1 MAFFL
6 SRTRQPSEPN
16 LCVMLQNYLL
26 IAIRNL
32 QRQLSYSLINIIGFA
47 IGIACS
53 LVIFMY
59 IYGEWSYDRHFTH
72 AERIYKVG
80 VSFFNMGGFG
90 VGPEALGDYLP
101 KEFEGV
107 EAFTRVSTSNDEL
120 VSRNDQAFYDL
131 VYYTDSA
138 FFTVFS
144 YEFVQGNPHTALRNP
159 ASVVITESVAR
170 KYFNDSDA
178 LGKTIAI
185 GKDKKVYTVTGI
197 VKDDK
202 RSSQLKSLIW
212 ASNEDLLKHDPNWS
226 SASMYN
232 YILLKENNSQQDLEQ
247 ALDRLLE
254 KEVYT
259 HAVGVPENISFEAYK
274 EHPNAVKFYTHALTD
289 VHLQSKLNFEISP
302 AGNEANLY
310 IFGAIS
316 IFILVL
322 ASVNFVNLTTARAA
336 RRAKEVGIRK
346 VVGSTRNKLI
356 SQFLLESVVMTTVA
370 MLLSLALA
378 QISLNIFQFITG
390 ETLLNTLMF
399 NYWNIAILF
408 AFALLVGILSGIYP
422 ALYLTSFKPVKVL
435 KGNLS
440 GSGGGF
446 RNTLVIV
453 QFSVSMGL
461 MICAAIV
468 MRQMDFMQTKD
479 LGFNQERVITIDRIS
494 KLGSSTEAFK
504 NILAQQAEV
513 TTVSLH
519 SGEPGTK
526 AVISFS
532 TYQTPQMPDAV
543 TLNTYMADPHYL
555 SLMGFQ
561 LVKGRDFNTEN
572 ASDSAAI
579 ILNEAAVAELG
590 LENPIGAIINKE
602 LHVIGVVRDFHW
614 ETLRSAIAPT
624 VIRPGK
630 DYLQMGF
637 RLKSNANA
645 FIKKAEAAWKQFVP
659 HEPIQYHFLDE
670 NFGQILQR
678 EKVLGKAIG
687 FFTALAIFISC
698 LGLYGLSAYTAE
710 QRTKE
715 IGIRKV
721 LGATTSHVVSMLN
734 KKFARLMLTSVLI
747 AIPSSWYI
755 MSKWIEGFAYKA
767 QLPVWIYL
775 APVALAFGIA
785 LITVSFHSIRAA
797 LINPVDTL
805 KYE

>member
-1 MAFFL
+1 
-6 SRTRQPSEPN
+6 
-16 LCVMLQNYLL
+16 MLQNYLL

-32 QRQLSYSLINIIGFA
+32 QRQLSYSLINIMGFA

-59 IYGEWSYDRHFTH
+59 IYGEWSYDRHYSH
-72 AERIYKVG
+72 ADRIYKVG
-80 VSFFNMGGFG
+80 VSFFNMGGFA
-90 VGPEALGDYLP
+90 VGPEALGEYLP

-107 EAFTRVSTSNDEL
+107 ESFTRVTRSHDEL
-120 VSRNDQAFYDL
+120 ISRNDQSFYDL

-138 FFTVFS
+138 FFNVFS
-144 YEFVQGNPHTALRNP
+144 YKFIQGDSHSALRNQ

-170 KYFNDSDA
+170 KYFQNSDA
-178 LGKTIAI
+178 IGKTIAI
-185 GKDKKVYTVTGI
+185 GKTKKVFTITGI

-202 RSSQLKSLIW
+202 RNSQLKSSIW
-212 ASNEDLLKHDPNWS
+212 ASNEDMLKHESNWA

-232 YILLKENNSQQDLEQ
+232 YILLKENNTQHDLEK

-254 KEVYT
+254 KQVYT
-259 HAVGVPENISFEAYK
+259 RPVGVPENISFEAYK
-274 EHPNAVKFYTHALTD
+274 EHPNAVKFYVHALTD
-289 VHLQSKLNFEISP
+289 VHLQSRLNYEISP
-302 AGNEANLY
+302 VGNEANLY

-316 IFILVL
+316 IFILIL
-322 ASVNFVNLTTARAA
+322 ASVNFVNLTTARAT

-356 SQFLLESVVMTTVA
+356 TQFLLESVIMTSVATV
-370 MLLSLALA
+370 LSLALA
-378 QISLNIFQFITG
+378 QISLQAFYFITG
-390 ETLLNTLMF
+390 ETLLNTLLF
-399 NYWNIAILF
+399 NYWNIVILF
-408 AFALLVGILSGIYP
+408 AFALLVGIVSGIYP

-440 GSGGGF
+440 GSSGGF
-446 RNTLVIV
+446 RNTLVVV

-461 MICAAIV
+461 MICAAVV
-468 MRQMDFMQTKD
+468 MRQMDF
-479 LGFNQERVITIDRIS
+479 GFNQESVITIDRIS
-494 KLGSSTEAFK
+494 KLGSNVEAFK
-504 NILAQQAEV
+504 NILAQRAEV

-519 SGEPGTK
+519 SGEPGSK
-526 AVISFS
+526 AVVSFS
-532 TYQTPQMPDAV
+532 TYQTPKIPDAV
-543 TLNTYMADPHYL
+543 TLNTYTADADYL
-555 SLMGFQ
+555 DLMRFQ
-561 LVKGRDFNTEN
+561 LIYGRDFNREN
-572 ASDSAAI
+572 ASDSAAV

-590 LENPIGAIINKE
+590 LENPIGAVINKE

-614 ETLRSAIAPT
+614 ETLRASIAPT
-624 VIRPGK
+624 VIRSGK
-630 DYLQMGF
+630 DYFQMGF
-637 RLKSNANA
+637 RLKNNASA
-645 FIKKAEAAWKQFVP
+645 FLKKAEAAWKQFVP
-659 HEPIQYHFLDE
+659 EEPMEYHFLDE
-670 NFGQILQR
+670 NFGQILQK

-721 LGATTSHVVSMLN
+721 LGATTSQVVSMLN
-734 KKFARLMLTSVLI
+734 KKFARLILTSVLI

-755 MSKWIEGFAYKA
+755 MSNWIEDFAYKA

-775 APVALAFGIA
+775 APVILAFSIA
-785 LITVSFHSIRAA
+785 LITVSFHSIKAA

>member
-1 MAFFL
+1 
-6 SRTRQPSEPN
+6 
-16 LCVMLQNYLL
+16 MLQNYLL

-59 IYGEWSYDRHFTH
+59 IYGEWSYDRHYRH
-72 AERIYKVG
+72 ADRIYKVG
-80 VSFFNMGGFG
+80 VSFFNMGGFA
-90 VGPEALGDYLP
+90 VGPEALGEFLP
-101 KEFEGV
+101 KEYEGI
-107 EAFTRVSTSNDEL
+107 EAFTRVARSNDEL
-120 VSRNDQAFYDL
+120 ISRNDQSFYEL

-144 YEFVQGNPHTALRNP
+144 YEFIRGDRHNALRHP
-159 ASVVITESVAR
+159 ASVVITESVAK
-170 KYFNDSDA
+170 KYFQDSDPMGKSIA
-178 LGKTIAI
+178 L
-185 GKDKKVYTVTGI
+185 GKDKKTFTVTGL

-202 RSSQLKSLIW
+202 RSSQLKASIW
-212 ASNEDLLKHDPNWS
+212 ASNEDMLTHQYNWP
-226 SASMYN
+226 SASMSN
-232 YILLKENNSQQDLEQ
+232 YILLKENQRQQDLEQ

-254 KEVYT
+254 KQVYPQ
-259 HAVGVPENISFEAYK
+259 AMGVPENISFEAYK
-274 EHPNAVKFYTHALTD
+274 EHPNAVKFYVHALTD

-302 AGNEANLY
+302 GGNEANLY

-316 IFILVL
+316 VFILVL

-346 VVGSTRNKLI
+346 VVGSTRHKLM

-370 MLLSLALA
+370 TLLSLALA
-378 QISLNIFQFITG
+378 QISLDVFRFITG
-390 ETLLNTLMF
+390 ETLLNTLLF
-399 NYWNIAILF
+399 NYWNILLLF
-408 AFALLVGILSGIYP
+408 AFALLIGILSGIYP

-435 KGNLS
+435 KGNVS
-440 GSGGGF
+440 GSSGGF
-446 RNTLVIV
+446 RNILVIV

-461 MICAAIV
+461 MICAAVV

-479 LGFNQERVITIDRIS
+479 LGFDQQSVITIDRIP
-494 KLGSSTEAFK
+494 KLGSSAEAFK
-504 NILAQQAEV
+504 NILSQQAEV

-526 AVISFS
+526 AVISYA
-532 TYQTPQMPDAV
+532 TYQTPKMPDAV
-543 TLNTYMADPHYL
+543 TLNTYYADEHYL
-555 SLMGFQ
+555 DLMHFQ
-561 LVKGRDFNTEN
+561 LIQGRDFNREN

-590 LENPIGAIINKE
+590 LENPIGAVINKE
-602 LHVIGVVRDFHW
+602 LTVIGVVRDFHW
-614 ETLRSAIAPT
+614 ESLRASIAPT
-624 VIRPGK
+624 IIRPGK

-637 RLKSNANA
+637 RLKGNASG
-645 FIKKAEAAWKQFVP
+645 FLKKAEAAWKQFVP
-659 HEPIQYHFLDE
+659 GEVMQYHFLDE

-678 EKVLGKAIG
+678 EKILGKAIG

-721 LGATTSHVVSMLN
+721 LGASTTHVVSMLN
-734 KKFARLMLTSVLI
+734 KKFARLILTSVLI

-755 MSKWIEGFAYKA
+755 MSNWMDGFAYKA
-767 QLPVWIYL
+767 QVPLWLYL

-785 LITVSFHSIRAA
+785 LITVSFHSIKAA

>member
-1 MAFFL
+1 
-6 SRTRQPSEPN
+6 
-16 LCVMLQNYLL
+16 MLQNYLL

-32 QRQLSYSLINIIGFA
+32 QRQLSYSLINIVGFA

-59 IYGEWSYDRHFTH
+59 IYGEWSYDRHYTH
-72 AERIYKVG
+72 ADHIYKVG

-90 VGPEALGDYLP
+90 VGPEALGEYLP

-107 EAFTRVSTSNDEL
+107 EAFTRVSSNNDEL
-120 VSRNDQAFYDL
+120 VSRNDQSFYDL

-144 YEFVQGNPHTALRNP
+144 YKFIQGNPHTALRNP

-170 KYFNDSDA
+170 KYFHDTDA
-178 LGKTIAI
+178 LGKTIAL

-212 ASNEDLLKHDPNWS
+212 ASNEDLLKHESNWA

-232 YILLKENNSQQDLEQ
+232 YILLKENNNQQDLEQ

-316 IFILVL
+316 IFILIL

-356 SQFLLESVVMTTVA
+356 SQFLLESVIMTTVA
-370 MLLSLALA
+370 TLLSLALA
-378 QISLNIFQFITG
+378 QLSLNVFQFITG

-399 NYWNIAILF
+399 DYWNIAILF

-435 KGNLS
+435 KGNVS
-440 GSGGGF
+440 GGNGGF

-461 MICAAIV
+461 MICAAVV

-479 LGFNQERVITIDRIS
+479 LGFNQESVVTIDRIS
-494 KLGSSTEAFK
+494 TLGSGTEAFK
-504 NILAQQAEV
+504 NVLAQQAEV

-561 LVKGRDFNTEN
+561 LIQGRDFNSEN

-590 LENPIGAIINKE
+590 LKNPIGAVINKE

-614 ETLRSAIAPT
+614 ETLHTSIAPT

-630 DYLQMGF
+630 DYVQMGF
-637 RLKSNANA
+637 RLKSNAST

-659 HEPIQYHFLDE
+659 NEPLQYHFLDE

-734 KKFARLMLTSVLI
+734 KKFARLILTSVLI
-747 AIPSSWYI
+747 AIPASWYI
-755 MSKWIEGFAYKA
+755 MSKWMEGFAYKA
-767 QLPVWIYL
+767 QLPAWIYL
-775 APVALAFGIA
+775 APVALAFSIA
-785 LITVSFHSIRAA
+785 LITVSFHSIKAA

>member
-1 MAFFL
+1 
-6 SRTRQPSEPN
+6 
-16 LCVMLQNYLL
+16 MLQNYLL

-59 IYGEWSYDRHFTH
+59 IYGEWSYDRHYSY
-72 AERIYKVG
+72 ADRIYKVG
-80 VSFFNMGGFG
+80 VSFFNMGGFAI
-90 VGPEALGDYLP
+90 GPEALGEYLP

-107 EAFTRVSTSNDEL
+107 ESFTRVARFNDEL
-120 VSRNDQAFYDL
+120 ISRNDQSFYDL

-138 FFTVFS
+138 FFNVFS
-144 YEFVQGNPHTALRNP
+144 YEFIHGDPHNALRNP

-170 KYFNDSDA
+170 KYFQNSDPT
-178 LGKTIAI
+178 GKTIGI
-185 GKDKKVYTVTGI
+185 GKTKKAFTVTGV

-202 RSSQLKSLIW
+202 RNSQLKASIW
-212 ASNEDLLKHDPNWS
+212 ASNEDVLKHESNWA

-232 YILLKENNSQQDLEQ
+232 YILLKENTTQQDLEK

-254 KEVYT
+254 KQVYP
-259 HAVGVPENISFEAYK
+259 HPVGVPENISFKAYK
-274 EHPNAVKFYTHALTD
+274 EHPNAVKFYVHALTD
-289 VHLQSKLNFEISP
+289 VHLQSRLNYEISP
-302 AGNEANLY
+302 TGNEANLY
-310 IFGAIS
+310 IFGAVS
-316 IFILVL
+316 IFILIL

-346 VVGSTRNKLI
+346 VVGSTRTKLI
-356 SQFLLESVVMTTVA
+356 TQFLLESVIMTSVATV
-370 MLLSLALA
+370 LSLALA
-378 QISLNIFQFITG
+378 QIALNAFYFITG
-390 ETLLNTLMF
+390 ETLLNTLLF

-408 AFALLVGILSGIYP
+408 AFTLLVGIISGIYP

-440 GSGGGF
+440 GSSGSF
-446 RNTLVIV
+446 RNALVIV

-461 MICAAIV
+461 MICAAVV

-479 LGFNQERVITIDRIS
+479 LGFNQESVLTIDRIS
-494 KLGSSTEAFK
+494 ILGSNIEAYK
-504 NILAQQAEV
+504 NALSQHAEV

-519 SGEPGTK
+519 SGEPGSK
-526 AVISFS
+526 AVVSVS
-532 TYQTPQMPDAV
+532 SYQTPKIPNAV
-543 TLNTYMADPHYL
+543 TLNTYIADADYL
-555 SLMGFQ
+555 DLMRFQ
-561 LVKGRDFNTEN
+561 LVQGRDFNREN
-572 ASDSAAI
+572 ASDSAAV

-590 LENPIGAIINKE
+590 LEEPIGAVINKE
-602 LHVIGVVRDFHW
+602 LHVIGVVRNFHW
-614 ETLRSAIAPT
+614 ETLRSSIAPT

-630 DYLQMGF
+630 DYFQMGF
-637 RLKSNANA
+637 RLKNNASA
-645 FIKKAEAAWKQFVP
+645 FLKKAEAAWKQFVP
-659 HEPIQYHFLDE
+659 EEPMEYHFLDE
-670 NFGQILQR
+670 NFGQLLQK

-698 LGLYGLSAYTAE
+698 LGLYGLAAYTAE

-721 LGATTSHVVSMLN
+721 LGATTSHIVSMLN
-734 KKFARLMLTSVLI
+734 RKFARLILTSVFI

-755 MSKWIEGFAYKA
+755 MSKWIEGFVYKA

-775 APVALAFGIA
+775 APVALAFSIA
-785 LITVSFHSIRAA
+785 LITVSFHSLKAA

>member
-1 MAFFL
+1 
-6 SRTRQPSEPN
+6 
-16 LCVMLQNYLL
+16 MLQNYLL

-32 QRQLSYSLINIIGFA
+32 QRQLSYSLINIMGFA

-59 IYGEWSYDRHFTH
+59 IYGEWSYDRHYSH
-72 AERIYKVG
+72 ADRIYKVG
-80 VSFFNMGGFG
+80 VSFFNMGGFA
-90 VGPEALGDYLP
+90 VGPEALGEYLP

-107 EAFTRVSTSNDEL
+107 ESFTRVTRSHDEL
-120 VSRNDQAFYDL
+120 ISRNDQSFYDL

-138 FFTVFS
+138 FFNVFS
-144 YEFVQGNPHTALRNP
+144 YKFIQGDSRSALRNP

-170 KYFNDSDA
+170 KYFQNSDA
-178 LGKTIAI
+178 IGKTIAI
-185 GKDKKVYTVTGI
+185 GKTKKVFTVTGI

-202 RSSQLKSLIW
+202 RNSQLKSSIW
-212 ASNEDLLKHDPNWS
+212 ASNEDMLKHESNWA

-232 YILLKENNSQQDLEQ
+232 YILLKENNTQHDLEK

-254 KEVYT
+254 KQVYT
-259 HAVGVPENISFEAYK
+259 HPVGVPENISFEAYK
-274 EHPNAVKFYTHALTD
+274 EHPNAVKFYVHALTD
-289 VHLQSKLNFEISP
+289 VHLQSRLNYEISP
-302 AGNEANLY
+302 VGNEANLY

-316 IFILVL
+316 IFILIL
-322 ASVNFVNLTTARAA
+322 ASVNFVNLTTARAT

-356 SQFLLESVVMTTVA
+356 TQFLLESVIMTSVATV
-370 MLLSLALA
+370 LSLALA
-378 QISLNIFQFITG
+378 QISLQAFYFITG
-390 ETLLNTLMF
+390 ETLLNTLLF
-399 NYWNIAILF
+399 NYWNIVILF
-408 AFALLVGILSGIYP
+408 AFALLVGIVSGIYP

-440 GSGGGF
+440 GSSGGF
-446 RNTLVIV
+446 RNTLVVV

-461 MICAAIV
+461 MICAAVV

-479 LGFNQERVITIDRIS
+479 LGFNQESVITIDRIS
-494 KLGSSTEAFK
+494 KLGSNVEAFK
-504 NILAQQAEV
+504 NILAQRAEV

-519 SGEPGTK
+519 SGEPGSK
-526 AVISFS
+526 AVVSFS
-532 TYQTPQMPDAV
+532 TYQTPKIPDAV
-543 TLNTYMADPHYL
+543 TLNTYTADADYL
-555 SLMGFQ
+555 DLMRFQ
-561 LVKGRDFNTEN
+561 LIYGRDFNREN
-572 ASDSAAI
+572 ASDSAAV

-590 LENPIGAIINKE
+590 LENPIGAVINKE

-614 ETLRSAIAPT
+614 ETLRASIAPT

-630 DYLQMGF
+630 DYFQMGF
-637 RLKSNANA
+637 RLKNNASA
-645 FIKKAEAAWKQFVP
+645 FLKKAEAAWKQFVP
-659 HEPIQYHFLDE
+659 EEPMEYHFLDE
-670 NFGQILQR
+670 NFGQILQK

-721 LGATTSHVVSMLN
+721 LGATTSQVVSMLN
-734 KKFARLMLTSVLI
+734 KKFARLILTSVLI

-755 MSKWIEGFAYKA
+755 MSNWIEDFAYKV

-775 APVALAFGIA
+775 APVILAFSIA
-785 LITVSFHSIRAA
+785 LITVSFHSIKAA

>member
-1 MAFFL
+1 
-6 SRTRQPSEPN
+6 
-16 LCVMLQNYLL
+16 MLQNYLL

-32 QRQLSYSLINIIGFA
+32 QRQLSYSLINIMGFA

-59 IYGEWSYDRHFTH
+59 IYGEWSYDRHYSH
-72 AERIYKVG
+72 ADRIYKVG
-80 VSFFNMGGFG
+80 VSFFNMGGFA
-90 VGPEALGDYLP
+90 VGPEALGEYLP

-107 EAFTRVSTSNDEL
+107 ESFTRVTRSHDEL
-120 VSRNDQAFYDL
+120 ISRNDQSFYDL

-138 FFTVFS
+138 FFNVFS
-144 YEFVQGNPHTALRNP
+144 YKFIQGDSHSALRNP

-170 KYFNDSDA
+170 KYFQNSDA
-178 LGKTIAI
+178 IGKTIAI
-185 GKDKKVYTVTGI
+185 GKTKKVFTVTGI

-202 RSSQLKSLIW
+202 RNSQLKSSIW
-212 ASNEDLLKHDPNWS
+212 ASNEDMLKHESNWA

-232 YILLKENNSQQDLEQ
+232 YILLKENNTQHDLEK

-254 KEVYT
+254 KQVYT
-259 HAVGVPENISFEAYK
+259 HPVGVPENISFEAYK
-274 EHPNAVKFYTHALTD
+274 EHPNAVKFYVHALTD
-289 VHLQSKLNFEISP
+289 VHLQSRLNYEISP
-302 AGNEANLY
+302 VGNEANLY

-316 IFILVL
+316 IFILIL
-322 ASVNFVNLTTARAA
+322 ASVNFVNLTTARAT

-356 SQFLLESVVMTTVA
+356 TQFLLESVIMTSVATV
-370 MLLSLALA
+370 LSLALA
-378 QISLNIFQFITG
+378 QISLQAFYFITG
-390 ETLLNTLMF
+390 ETLLNTLLF
-399 NYWNIAILF
+399 NYWNIVILF
-408 AFALLVGILSGIYP
+408 AFALLVGIVSGIYP

-440 GSGGGF
+440 GSSGGF
-446 RNTLVIV
+446 RNTLVVV

-461 MICAAIV
+461 MICAAVV

-479 LGFNQERVITIDRIS
+479 LGFNQESVITIDRIS
-494 KLGSSTEAFK
+494 KLGSNVEAFK
-504 NILAQQAEV
+504 NILAQRAEV

-519 SGEPGTK
+519 SGEPGSK
-526 AVISFS
+526 AVVSFS
-532 TYQTPQMPDAV
+532 TYQTPKIPDAV
-543 TLNTYMADPHYL
+543 TLNTYTADADYL
-555 SLMGFQ
+555 DLMRFQ
-561 LVKGRDFNTEN
+561 LIYGRDFNREN
-572 ASDSAAI
+572 ASDSAAV

-590 LENPIGAIINKE
+590 LENPIGAVINKE

-614 ETLRSAIAPT
+614 ETLRASIAPT

-630 DYLQMGF
+630 DYFQMGF
-637 RLKSNANA
+637 RLKNNASA
-645 FIKKAEAAWKQFVP
+645 FLKKAEAAWKQFVP
-659 HEPIQYHFLDE
+659 EEPMEYHFLDE
-670 NFGQILQR
+670 NFGQILQK

-721 LGATTSHVVSMLN
+721 LGATTSQVVSMLN
-734 KKFARLMLTSVLI
+734 KKFARLILTSVLI

-755 MSKWIEGFAYKA
+755 MSNWIEDFAYKA

-775 APVALAFGIA
+775 APVILAFSIA
-785 LITVSFHSIRAA
+785 LITVSFHSIKAA